1 MPTLDANSAR
11 AQTSATLKELSKQIT
26 KCPPDHAYFNHHA
39 ISTTAGGMF
48 MQASVADI
56 DCSGFYTKAL
66 LDANGSPEN
75 AVVFRPTESGDFEQ
89 VYVPGGRCSGLFAL
103 YGKLDS
109 RIILTVDVHTAA
121 LIHAIA
127 EENTIAVLSVENLA
141 AVCDQIAALHPD
153 IELILAIDGK
163 DGDVKQ
169 NPRLFNMAAVIA
181 HSRSI
186 KVAVSGIAH
195 SFSELQST
203 IGMTAIALQIEQAMV
218 PSHALVFDDVI
229 AKFHVD
235 MPTPPLQAT
244 CPQNGSSLMHDLV
257 AAVRRSVITS
267 YESAVAI
274 ALWIIFTHVFKLFS
288 IAPLLVATSPEPR
301 CGKTSLLTLLAR
313 LCRASFAASNM
324 TEAGIYRSIQQWS
337 PTLIIDEADTFMLN
351 NKAMTGII
359 NSGYKKTTGYV
370 VRTNKDGV
378 IKLPT
383 FCPKAIALIGAL
395 PEAMMDRAIAV
406 ELERKLSTEEVEPV
420 SGEGPDDL
428 TFLHSRIRRWV
439 ADNANSL
446 SLIKP
451 EKVGVLNDRAEDN
464 YRPLLAIAT
473 QLGGLWLDRATA
485 SFLKISTTHERA
497 PSHGEWL
504 LADTARAFAKHGDDR
519 IMTTELLD
527 FLNSQEEAPWSTFS
541 HGREMT
547 PRNLAQMF
555 KRYGISSMLMRKGD
569 AVVRG
574 YQLQKFTQVFKRY
587 GSGENKP

>member
-1 MPTLDANSAR
+1 MPALDAKSAR
-11 AQTSATLKELSKQIT
+11 EQTSATFNVLREKVTI
-26 KCPPDHAYFNHHA
+26 CPPDHPYFKHHA
-39 ISTTAGGMF
+39 ISTAVGGMVQ
-48 MQASVADI
+48 QAAVADI

-66 LDANGSPEN
+66 RDANGSSEN
-75 AVVFRPTESGDFEQ
+75 AVIFRPTESGDFEQ
-89 VYVPGGRCSGLFAL
+89 IYVPGGRSSGLFAL
-103 YGKLDS
+103 FGKLDS
-109 RIILTVDVHTAA
+109 RVVLTVDVHTAA
-121 LIHAIA
+121 LIHDSTD
-127 EENTIAVLSVENLA
+127 ENTIAVLSIENLPV
-141 AVCDQIAALHPD
+141 VCDQIAILRPD
-153 IELILAIDGK
+153 IEQIVAIDGK

-169 NPRLFNMAAVIA
+169 NPHLFKTAAEIA
-181 HSRSI
+181 HTRSI
-186 KVAVSGIAH
+186 KVAVSGASH
-195 SFSELQST
+195 SFVELQATS
-203 IGMTAIALQIEQAMV
+203 GAQAIREQLEIAAL
-218 PSHALVFDDVI
+218 PTHALAFDDVI
-229 AKFHVD
+229 SVSHVH
-235 MPTPPLQAT
+235 MPTSPLQAT

-267 YESAVAI
+267 HESSLAI

-288 IAPLLVATSPEPR
+288 SAPLLVATSPEPR

-324 TEAGIYRSIQQWS
+324 TEAGIYRSIHQWS

-451 EKVGVLNDRAEDN
+451 EKIGVLNDRAEDN

-473 QLGGLWLDRATA
+473 QLGGLWLDKATA
-485 SFLKISTTHERA
+485 SFVKISTTHERA

-527 FLNSQEEAPWSTFS
+527 YLNSQEEAPWSTFS

-547 PRNLAQMF
+547 PRILAQMF